1 MAKKKEAAVSLKPLA
16 PRLPSEAKELKA
28 KGFKR
33 NLSGAKTFIT
43 DGHTLVLREFAS
55 PEFLKGVKGDGTRPP
70 IGVVAITSLWNKVAD
85 RKHVAVQFI
94 GCGKTTKVEMSDDL
108 ERSKNVVEVVLAC
121 LTDAKGRI
129 ILVDPWKLAWAVRA
143 TKADT
148 LGADS
153 GPRYNAEAITICRG
167 TTMVGMVMPMG
178 YYASDLKEWDLKAEP
193 ISLDK
198 AFAEKPIK

>member
-108 ERSKNVVEVVLAC
+108 ERSKNVEVVLAC

-153 GPRYNAEAITICRG
+153 GPRYNAEAIAICRG

-178 YYASDLKEWDLKAEP
+178 CYASDLKEWDLKAEP

>member
-94 GCGKTTKVEMSDDL
+94 GCGKTVEMS
-108 ERSKNVVEVVLAC
+108 VLAC

-153 GPRYNAEAITICRG
+153 GPRYNAEAIAICRG

-178 YYASDLKEWDLKAEP
+178 CYASDLKEWDLKAEP

>member
-70 IGVVAITSLWNKVAD
+70 IGVVAITSLWDKVAG
-85 RKHVAVQFI
+85 RSHAAVQFI

-108 ERSKNVVEVVLAC
+108 ERSKNVEVVLAC

>member
-1 MAKKKEAAVSLKPLA
+1 MAKKIEAAVSLKPLA

-70 IGVVAITSLWNKVAD
+70 IGVVAITSLWDKVAG
-85 RKHVAVQFI
+85 RSHAAVQFI
-94 GCGKTTKVEMSDDL
+94 GCGKTTKVETSDDL
-108 ERSKNVVEVVLAC
+108 ERSKNVEVVLAC